1 MSQAEI
7 RLTLDAP
14 TAHYQPGD
22 RLSGRYVV
30 HGPPTGAIR
39 SAELS
44 ILWYTAG
51 KGEEDFSVHHF
62 ERLVEE
68 AARPLD
74 VRVPHRFVTQLPHSP
89 QSYEGQILKICWCV
103 RLRLFLPHG
112 QETVAEVPFQL
123 GDVPAAAPSRE
134 P

>member
-1 MSQAEI
+1 MSQTEI

-14 TAHYQPGD
+14 TAHYQSGD

-39 SAELS
+39 SVELS
-44 ILWYTAG
+44 VLWYTAG
-51 KGEEDFSVHHF
+51 KGEEDFAVHHF

-68 AARPLD
+68 TARPLD
-74 VRVPHRFVTQLPHSP
+74 MRVPHRFATQLPHSP

-103 RLRLFLPHG
+103 RLRLFLPQG
-112 QETVAEVPFQL
+112 QETVAEIPFRL
-123 GDVPAAAPSRE
+123 GDVPVAAPRRE